1 LLPGGRAAASND
13 AGIRPASFGP
23 APRPQALIRRLAPHP
38 LAASQWGEAIKP
50 QSRFGEEAM
59 MQRRTFLAGTAAA
72 ATATVVRPAHG
83 DTLPLGD
90 LPNWRY
96 PDPRVEALDRR
107 FKARIGN
114 AAIERIATGL
124 RWAEGPVYFRDGG
137 YLLWSDIPNN
147 RIMRWL
153 EDDGHVSVFR
163 TNSNYANGN
172 TRDRE
177 GRLITCEHDSRR
189 VTRTEADGAI
199 TVLIDSFQGK
209 KLNAPNDVVV
219 ASDGAIWFTDPGYG
233 IFGNYEGHLAE
244 PELPPRVYRLDPKSG
259 QATIVAD
266 DFDKPNGLVFSAD
279 ETKLYIIDSG
289 LTHGG
294 RANIRV
300 FDVDGGK
307 LANSKVFAE
316 NFAPGF
322 TDGVRTD
329 VDGNVWCSM
338 GWADPN
344 EDGVR
349 CYAPNGDLIGKIHL
363 PETCANLC
371 FGGKKRNRLF
381 MTASTSVYATYVET
395 QGSLKP

>member
-1 LLPGGRAAASND
+1 
-13 AGIRPASFGP
+13 
-23 APRPQALIRRLAPHP
+23 
-38 LAASQWGEAIKP
+38 
-50 QSRFGEEAM
+50 M
-59 MQRRTFLAGTAAA
+59 MQRRTFLVGTAAA
-72 ATATVVRPAHG
+72 ATATVLKPAYG

-163 TNSNYANGN
+163 ANSNYANGN

-244 PELPPRVYRLDPKSG
+244 PELPPRVYRLDPRSR

-266 DFDKPNGLVFSAD
+266 DFDKPNGLAFSAD

-294 RANIRV
+294 RANMRV
-300 FDVDGGK
+300 FDVNGGK

-371 FGGKKRNRLF
+371 FGGRKRNRLF

>member
-1 LLPGGRAAASND
+1 
-13 AGIRPASFGP
+13 
-23 APRPQALIRRLAPHP
+23 
-38 LAASQWGEAIKP
+38 
-50 QSRFGEEAM
+50 M

-72 ATATVVRPAHG
+72 ATATALKSANADP
-83 DTLPLGD
+83 LPLGD

-96 PDPRVEALDRR
+96 PDPRVEALDKR
-107 FKARIGN
+107 FKAKVGN
-114 AAIERIATGL
+114 AAIERIATGF

-153 EDDGHVSVFR
+153 EEDGHLSVFR
-163 TNSNYANGN
+163 ANSNYSNGN

-177 GRLITCEHDSRR
+177 GRLITCEHDARR
-189 VTRTEADGAI
+189 VTRTEPDGTIA
-199 TVLIDSFQGK
+199 VLIDSFQGK

-219 ASDGAIWFTDPGYG
+219 AADGAIWFTDPGYG

-244 PELPPRVYRLDPKSG
+244 PELPPRVYRLDAKSG

-266 DFDKPNGLVFSAD
+266 DFDKPNGLAFSAD
-279 ETKLYIIDSG
+279 EKKLYIIDSG

-294 RANIRV
+294 RSNMRV
-300 FDVDGGK
+300 FDVTGDK
-307 LANSKVFAE
+307 LADGKVFAE

-329 VDGNVWCSM
+329 IDGNVWCSM
-338 GWADPN
+338 GWADPK

-349 CYAPNGDLIGKIHL
+349 CYASNGDLIGKIHL

-395 QGSLKP
+395 QGALKP

>member
-1 LLPGGRAAASND
+1 MPIQDIVEGLAPPDGGVLTRWVAMPGKTDDGESHDATTDILGRDDGGCRRVGTRASER
-13 AGIRPASFGP
+13 RPLA
-23 APRPQALIRRLAPHP
+23 IRRSSQLA
-38 LAASQWGEAIKP
+38 L
-50 QSRFGEEAM
+50 SRSA
-59 MQRRTFLAGTAAA
+59 RRGARKA
-72 ATATVVRPAHG
+72 VHG
-83 DTLPLGD
+83 
-90 LPNWRY
+90 
-96 PDPRVEALDRR
+96 PDRQCGNRANRHR
-107 FKARIGN
+107 F
-114 AAIERIATGL
+114 
-124 RWAEGPVYFRDGG
+124 RWAEGPTYFRDGG

-163 TNSNYANGN
+163 ANSNYSNGN

-177 GRLITCEHDSRR
+177 GRLVTCEHDTRR
-189 VTRTEADGAI
+189 VTRTEPDGTI
-199 TVLIDSFQGK
+199 TVLLDSFQGK

-219 ASDGAIWFTDPGYG
+219 AADGAIWFTDPGYG

-244 PELPPRVYRLDPKSG
+244 PELPPRVYRLDAKTG
-259 QATIVAD
+259 EATVIAD
-266 DFDKPNGLVFSAD
+266 DFDKPNGLAFSSD
-279 ETKLYIIDSG
+279 EKRLYIIDSG

-300 FDVDGGK
+300 FDVNGDK
-307 LANSKVFAE
+307 LTNGKVFAE

-329 VDGNVWCSM
+329 MDGNVWCSM
-338 GWADPN
+338 GWADPK

-381 MTASTSVYATYVET
+381 MVASTSVYATYVET
-395 QGSLKP
+395 QGALTP

>member
-1 LLPGGRAAASND
+1 
-13 AGIRPASFGP
+13 
-23 APRPQALIRRLAPHP
+23 
-38 LAASQWGEAIKP
+38 
-50 QSRFGEEAM
+50 M
-59 MQRRTFLAGTAAA
+59 MQRRTFLTGTAAA
-72 ATATVVRPAHG
+72 AGASLLRPAKA
-83 DTLPLGD
+83 DLLPLGD

-96 PDPRVEALDRR
+96 PDPRVEVLDKR

-114 AAIERIATGL
+114 AAIERIATGF
-124 RWAEGPVYFRDGG
+124 RWAEGPAYFGDGG

-163 TNSNYANGN
+163 ANSNYSNGN

-177 GRLITCEHDSRR
+177 GRLITCEHDTRR
-189 VTRTEADGAI
+189 VTRTEPDGTI
-199 TVLIDSFQGK
+199 TILLDTFQGK
-209 KLNAPNDVVV
+209 RLNAPNDVVV
-219 ASDGAIWFTDPGYG
+219 AADGAIWFTNPGYG

-244 PELPPRVYRLDPKSG
+244 PELPPRVYRLDARSG
-259 QATIVAD
+259 QATVVAD
-266 DFDKPNGLVFSAD
+266 DFDKPNGLAFSSD
-279 ETKLYIIDSG
+279 EKKLYIIDSG

-294 RANIRV
+294 RSNMRV
-300 FDVDGGK
+300 FDVNGDK
-307 LANSKVFAE
+307 LAHGKVFAE

-329 VDGNVWCSM
+329 IDGNVWCSM
-338 GWADPN
+338 GWADPK

-349 CYAPNGDLIGKIHL
+349 CYAPSGDLIGKVHL

>member
-1 LLPGGRAAASND
+1 
-13 AGIRPASFGP
+13 
-23 APRPQALIRRLAPHP
+23 
-38 LAASQWGEAIKP
+38 
-50 QSRFGEEAM
+50 M

-72 ATATVVRPAHG
+72 AAATALKPANA

-96 PDPRVEALDRR
+96 PDPRVEALDKR
-107 FKARIGN
+107 FKARVGN
-114 AAIERIATGL
+114 AAIERIATGF

-153 EDDGHVSVFR
+153 EDDGHLSVFR
-163 TNSNYANGN
+163 ANSNYSNGN

-177 GRLITCEHDSRR
+177 GRLITCEHDTRR
-189 VTRTEADGAI
+189 VTRTELDGAV
-199 TVLIDSFQGK
+199 TVLTDSFQGK
-209 KLNAPNDVVV
+209 KLNAPNDVVA

-244 PELPPRVYRLDPKSG
+244 PELPPRVYRLDPKNG

-266 DFDKPNGLVFSAD
+266 DFDKPNGLAFSAD
-279 ETKLYIIDSG
+279 EKKLYIIDSG

-300 FDVDGGK
+300 FDVNGDK
-307 LANSKVFAE
+307 LTNGKVFAE

-329 VDGNVWCSM
+329 IDGNVWCSM
-338 GWADPN
+338 GWADAK

-395 QGSLKP
+395 QGGLKP

>member
-1 LLPGGRAAASND
+1 
-13 AGIRPASFGP
+13 
-23 APRPQALIRRLAPHP
+23 
-38 LAASQWGEAIKP
+38 
-50 QSRFGEEAM
+50 M
-59 MQRRTFLAGTAAA
+59 MQRRTFLVGTVAAVT
-72 ATATVVRPAHG
+72 ATARKPAG
-83 DTLPLGD
+83 ADSLPLGD
-90 LPNWRY
+90 LPNWHY

-114 AAIERIATGL
+114 AAIERIATGF

-153 EDDGHVSVFR
+153 EDDGHVSIFR
-163 TNSNYANGN
+163 ANSNYANGN

-189 VTRTEADGAI
+189 VTRTEPDGAV
-199 TVLIDSFQGK
+199 TVLIDSFEGK
-209 KLNAPNDVVV
+209 KLNAPNDVVA

-266 DFDKPNGLVFSAD
+266 DFDKPNGLAFSVD

-294 RANIRV
+294 RANMRV
-300 FDVDGGK
+300 FDVNGGK
-307 LANSKVFAE
+307 LANGKVFAE

-371 FGGKKRNRLF
+371 FGGRKRNRLF